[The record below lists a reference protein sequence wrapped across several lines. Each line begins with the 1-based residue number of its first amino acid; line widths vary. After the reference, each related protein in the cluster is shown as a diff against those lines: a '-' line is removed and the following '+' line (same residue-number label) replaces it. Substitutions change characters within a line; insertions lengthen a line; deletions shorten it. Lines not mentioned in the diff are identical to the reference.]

1 MRQLQLE
8 ELGRIGEEAFK
19 SLPKI
24 PLVVALDNVRSG
36 HNVGAVFRT
45 ADAFRI
51 ESVILGGYT
60 PCPPEPE
67 IQKTALGATETVQW
81 RQAEDLA
88 AVLLHYKEK
97 GYTIWA
103 AEQTDQPVLLHRSPF
118 DAAAR
123 HVLVLGNEV
132 RGVSPEILALCDS
145 AIEIPQ
151 EGTKHSLNVSVA
163 AGILMW
169 EFYKQLS

>member
-8 ELGRIGEEAFK
+8 ELGRIGEDAFK

-24 PLVVALDNVRSG
+24 PLVVALDNLRSG

-51 ESVILGGYT
+51 QQVILGGYT
-60 PCPPEPE
+60 PCPPDPE
-67 IQKTALGATETVQW
+67 IQKTALGATGSVHWTH
-81 RQAEDLA
+81 APDLA
-88 AVLLHYKEK
+88 ACLLQYKAE
-97 GYTIWA
+97 GYKIWA
-103 AEQTDQPVLLHRSPF
+103 AEQTDEPLLLHRSAFP
-118 DAAAR
+118 AGQK
-123 HVLVLGNEV
+123 HLLVLGNEV
-132 RGVSPEILALCDS
+132 RGVSADILKICDS